1 MFWYALFY
9 KNLIVLNHGDNN
21 FLFYFLFYDIH
32 TFNNNFNDEEMI
44 TIHLMCAINMMLS
57 NNFLM
62 INISCLR
69 EQKTFL
75 HSKT

>member
-9 KNLIVLNHGDNN
+9 KNLIALNHGDNN

-44 TIHLMCAINMMLS
+44 ASHLMCVM
-57 NNFLM
+57 
-62 INISCLR
+62 
-69 EQKTFL
+69 K
-75 HSKT
+75 